1 MSYKY
6 SMHVSLH
13 AVALVAAAAY
23 AYFIFARSTPS
34 DLMYKA
40 GDVLMGCVVVAMLA
54 SGRKSLLLV
63 ATLAWLVINYL
74 MKLPTGADQW
84 SAYDGFAIATVLSQV
99 ALPRVF

>member
-6 SMHVSLH
+6 SMHISLH

-40 GDVLMGCVVVAMLA
+40 GDVLTGCVVVAMLA
-54 SGRKSLLLV
+54 S
-63 ATLAWLVINYL
+63 TI
-74 MKLPTGADQW
+74 
-84 SAYDGFAIATVLSQV
+84 
-99 ALPRVF
+99 